1 MSGID
6 ERPEMTIK
14 RFKRLCPVCQN
25 ASVIVF
31 KHANTQDLPDFYYWY
46 GRSGTLDWF
55 DGQEKMGVS
64 LWDHRTTYK
73 SIGKH
78 RVFCKCG
85 HEFQNAPGIREKLIK
100 LFRGKVRNH
109 EWQVAEKERLRSERN
124 R

>member
-14 RFKRLCPVCQN
+14 GFKRLCPVCQN
-25 ASVIVF
+25 ANMIIF
-31 KHANTQDLPDFYYWY
+31 KHANIGDLGILYYWY
-46 GRSGTLDWF
+46 GKSGSLEWY
-55 DGQEKMGVS
+55 DGQEKMGVYLS
-64 LWDHRTTYK
+64 DHRTTYK

-85 HEFQNAPGIREKLIK
+85 HEFQNVPGIREKLIK
-100 LFRGKVRNH
+100 LFRGKVRKH